1 MPELTAGMNNFQKS
15 EDTTIISE
23 NVPSGDVGISKTSG
37 NTGIFVYSLSPYTI
51 WFKSAGSWAAHQT
64 FTSENLVVDA
74 TFRWPPEA
82 THVYFQTSELEHS
95 IYVLARTGALLID
108 NTPSDDN
115 NQIDAIVLDAE
126 STLKIFG
133 SQATTTTV
141 TTGTLST
148 GESLVIDDGCDASVV
163 VTELTGEY
171 SDSLS
176 SNLAA
181 YYKFDDNASDSSV
194 TANNGTVQNSGNT
207 SYPAGK
213 IGKSL
218 SFESNDSYVDLNN
231 SDLLNLGSSY
241 TIAGWVYS
249 PSNRTYNGNANAQGA
264 SLRPVFSNLDHVGGV
279 WSGFFASVGP
289 GGWKTHD
296 ATFPNNNFQTWHA
309 INLGGTNNQW
319 LIYGSE
325 QDSFPLDQWVHVAM
339 TVSGSDTSDWTVK
352 IYINGVSQTVV
363 SRYNDVPQT
372 WSTNPARVHFNAASS
387 YDYPA
392 SIAGEQKIDEFAFW
406 KRVLSQAEITSLYN
420 SGNGSALDTTYGIT
434 ETVREDFTVSKTV
447 TVTAPAGVDEANI
460 KITIEK

>member
-1 MPELTAGMNNFQKS
+1 MPELSEGINTFIES
-15 EDTTIISE
+15 EDTTVISQ
-23 NVPSGDVGISKTSG
+23 NAPSGDVGISKTSG
-37 NTGIFVYSLSPYTI
+37 NTGIFVYSQSPYTI
-51 WFKSAGSWAAHQT
+51 WFKINGVWTSHQT
-64 FTSENLVVDA
+64 FTSENLVVSISFKWEA
-74 TFRWPPEA
+74 GA
-82 THVYFQTSELEHS
+82 THVYFQTSQSGHRLFLFPKTGS
-95 IYVLARTGALLID
+95 ILID
-108 NTPSDDN
+108 GTPSDDT
-115 NQIDAIVLDAE
+115 NQIDALVLDSE
-126 STLKIFG
+126 TSLIVFG
-133 SQATTTTV
+133 QQSTTTTV
-141 TTGTLST
+141 TTGTMST
-148 GESLVIDDGCDASVV
+148 GESIVIDDGCDASVV
-163 VTELTGEY
+163 VTELVGDYT
-171 SDSLS
+171 DSLS

-181 YYKFDDNASDSSV
+181 YYKFDDNANDSSV
-194 TANNGTVQNSGNT
+194 AANNGTVQDSGNT

-218 SFESNDSYVDLNN
+218 SFESNASYVDLNN

-249 PSNRTYNGNANAQGA
+249 PSNRTYNGNANAQG
-264 SLRPVFSNLDHVGGV
+264 SLLRPVFSNLDHLGGV

-289 GGWKTHD
+289 GGWINND

-309 INLGGTNNQW
+309 INLGGTTNQW
-319 LIYGSE
+319 VIYGSG

-339 TVSGSDTSDWTVK
+339 TVSGSDTSNWTVN

-406 KRVLSQAEITSLYN
+406 KRALSQAEITSLYN
-420 SGNGSALDTTYGIT
+420 SGTGAALDTTYQIS